1 MSMNMGVREKLNY
14 WSWASQFVLDRPIPE
29 ELLDFRSSDYSE
41 EKLDEFIAANK
52 KRDFADFSVDFLWE
66 SFIDPIALQAW
77 KDFK

>member
-1 MSMNMGVREKLNY
+1 MSMNMGIREKLNY

-29 ELLDFRSSDYSE
+29 ELLNFRSSDYSE

-52 KRDFADFSVDFLWE
+52 KRHLEDFSVDFLWE
-66 SFIDPIALQAW
+66 SFIDPIAIQAW